1 MNALKTN
8 ANLTFTRG
16 THLKLTTRW
25 KRLVAVVII
34 EVKIMS
40 RTVLVVRVVV
50 KIVVVAKK

>member
-1 MNALKTN
+1 MLALKTD
-8 ANLTFTRG
+8 ANLTFIRG